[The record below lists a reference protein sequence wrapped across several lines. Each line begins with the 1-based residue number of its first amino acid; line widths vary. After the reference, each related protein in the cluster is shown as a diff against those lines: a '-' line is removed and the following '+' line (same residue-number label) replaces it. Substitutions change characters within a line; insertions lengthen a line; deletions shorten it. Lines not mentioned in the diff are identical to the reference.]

1 MNPPI
6 TPLGLMKAL
15 ADDTRLTSMVLL
27 LDGPLCVCDLMDALA
42 LSQPKVSRH
51 LAVLRDVGLV
61 TSERKEQW
69 VYYSV
74 ADSLPLWAINTLAE
88 LRTPIRSAL
97 PPNMLSALRREQPS
111 CC

>member
-1 MNPPI
+1 MKHPV
-6 TPLGLMKAL
+6 TPLDLMKAL
-15 ADDTRLTSMVLL
+15 ADDTRLTSMILL

-51 LAVLRDVGLV
+51 LAVLRDAGLV

-74 ADSLPLWAINTLAE
+74 AGNLPLWATNTLAE
-88 LRTPIRSAL
+88 LRTPIRRAFASSAFPVL
-97 PPNMLSALRREQPS
+97 EGEQPR